1 MTISRETHAQERFLE
16 FFKTNEC
23 RRLIQR
29 MALTGKRSIVL
40 DFMEL
45 TLADS
50 DLANKLYAQ
59 PDVYLQHAED
69 ALLEQ
74 LQTEDRDYFERL
86 KGKKLN
92 VRLKSLPDKTQLR
105 EISADNVEKLVS
117 LDALV
122 VRAGSV
128 KPLITRAAWVCR
140 EGHPNFETQK
150 DRILLRR
157 PERCREPDCRSDIF
171 EIRPE
176 NSDYVNYQEL
186 RVQERPEDLPPGQLP
201 RYLEAFALDDF
212 VDVARPGD
220 RVIVTGIV
228 RARPEVIP
236 GKGLL
241 LRLFNIS
248 VEVNYLETLGKE
260 IETIDISPD
269 DEKKIKEIAK
279 NEFVHRDIVNSI
291 APSIYGHEDI
301 KEAVMYLLFS
311 GVPKT
316 TPEGISIRGD
326 IHTLIVGD
334 PGTAKSQMLRYVA
347 KVSPRG
353 LYTSGRGTTA
363 AGLTAAVVR
372 EKTGGMVLE
381 AGALVLADKGV
392 AAVDEI
398 DKMRDEDRIAM
409 HEMMEQQTV
418 SIAKGGIIATLNA
431 RSSIIAAANPKLGR
445 YEDRLPVTENINIPI
460 VILSRFDLIFIEKD
474 RPQKSMDERLSE
486 HILNVHRESGTF
498 GTVPIESDLLRKYI
512 AYARSRVKPKLTDE
526 AIKRL
531 RDYYLKMRES
541 SGGVE
546 ESPVAITPRQ
556 LEALVRIAEARA
568 RASLSPTV
576 KAIDAEAAIKIMR
589 KSLQD
594 VGAVGEDEQ
603 VDIDVIMT
611 GKPVTVREGLTATVR
626 LVIEIEKESGEVEI
640 DTLFRRLETEF
651 RIDRNKAGE
660 FIRRLRNDGTI
671 YSPRE
676 GFVKRTR

>member
-1 MTISRETHAQERFLE
+1 MTISREAHARERFLE

-23 RRLIQR
+23 RRLIKQ
-29 MALTGKRSIVL
+29 MALTGKRSTVL
-40 DFMEL
+40 DFMQL

-59 PDVYLQHAED
+59 PDVYLEYAED

-74 LQTEDRDYFERL
+74 LQTEDRDYSERL

-92 VRLKSLPDKTQLR
+92 VRLKSLPEKTLLR

-117 LDALV
+117 FDALV

-140 EGHPNFETQK
+140 EGHANFETQK

-157 PERCREPDCRSDIF
+157 PERCNDPGCRSDTF

-201 RYLEAFALDDF
+201 RYLEAYAMDDI

-248 VEVNYLETLGKE
+248 VEVNHLETLAKE
-260 IETIDISPD
+260 IETVDISPD

-279 NEFVHRDIVNSI
+279 KEFIHRDIVNSI
-291 APSIYGHEDI
+291 APSIYGNEDI

-311 GVPKT
+311 GVSKT
-316 TPEGISIRGD
+316 TSEGISIRGD

-372 EKTGGMVLE
+372 EKTGGMALE
-381 AGALVLADKGV
+381 AGALVLADKGI

-486 HILNVHRESGTF
+486 HILNVHRDSATF

-512 AYARSRVKPKLTDE
+512 AYARSRVQPKLTDE
-526 AIKRL
+526 AMKRL
-531 RDYYLKMRES
+531 
-541 SGGVE
+541 
-546 ESPVAITPRQ
+546 
-556 LEALVRIAEARA
+556 
-568 RASLSPTV
+568 
-576 KAIDAEAAIKIMR
+576 
-589 KSLQD
+589 
-594 VGAVGEDEQ
+594 
-603 VDIDVIMT
+603 
-611 GKPVTVREGLTATVR
+611 
-626 LVIEIEKESGEVEI
+626 
-640 DTLFRRLETEF
+640 
-651 RIDRNKAGE
+651 
-660 FIRRLRNDGTI
+660 
-671 YSPRE
+671 
-676 GFVKRTR
+676 